1 MKYKITYIHPFL
13 EEKDFQDDFI
23 INKTKE
29 SLTKFNFKFRLLDAD
44 RNIYFEGVATRNDSF
59 DPLDFL
65 GTEYGCTDLQ
75 FFENGKF
82 VSL

>member
-1 MKYKITYIHPFL
+1 MEFRITNIDPILASDFQ
-13 EEKDFQDDFI
+13 KDFIHRQKREITSEF
-23 INKTKE
+23 K
-29 SLTKFNFKFRLLDAD
+29 FKFRLLDGD
-44 RNIYFEGVATRNDSF
+44 RNIYFEGVSTRSNSF

>member
-13 EEKDFQDDFI
+13 EKDFQDDFI

-29 SLTKFNFKFRLLDAD
+29 SLTKFNFKFRLFDAD

-65 GTEYGCTDLQ
+65 GTEYSCTDLQ